1 MASIAAIAHVSV
13 ATRRADAEL
22 GISIQ
27 CNGSEVV
34 EDEPKAREVGT
45 TFQVKNLFYNVPARR
60 NFLKS
65 DAVEMR
71 HVVDEFQRVAFA
83 HPALPSS

>member
-34 EDEPKAREVGT
+34 GDEPKAREVGT
-45 TFQVKNLFYNVPARR
+45 TFQVKNLFYNVPAPRTL
-60 NFLKS
+60 FHT
-65 DAVEMR
+65 E
-71 HVVDEFQRVAFA
+71 VV
-83 HPALPSS
+83 